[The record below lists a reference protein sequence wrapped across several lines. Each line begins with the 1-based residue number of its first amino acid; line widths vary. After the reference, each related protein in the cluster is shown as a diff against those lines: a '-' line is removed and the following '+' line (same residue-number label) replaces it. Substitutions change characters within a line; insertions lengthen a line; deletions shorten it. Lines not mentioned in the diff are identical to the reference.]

1 LKPAITLE
9 AQSLENRQAETVL
22 ARCDALAKCTD
33 QDGMILRTFLSP
45 AMDDC
50 LRMVRSWMEA
60 AGMQVSIDLAGN
72 LRGYY
77 QGTEPEAPRLVIASH
92 LDTVPNAG
100 RYDGI
105 LGVMLGIAL
114 VETLAGKHLSF
125 GIEIIGFS
133 DEEGVRYGLPFLG
146 SRAMVGEL
154 TSEHGKLLDS
164 NGIPLDAALG
174 TFAVAHREA
183 VASTLDP
190 TACAYLEFHIEQGPV
205 LEDAGLGLAV
215 VESIAGQSRATVTFR
230 GRAGHA
236 GTTPMSLRQDA
247 LTATAEWLLAVE
259 SAAASTPGLVAS
271 TGRIVCE
278 PGATNIIPGTVSCTL
293 DVRSSSD
300 ELRRSS
306 VQSMLESAQRIATRR
321 RVTVRYTLE
330 ADQLT
335 VNLDEPLTR
344 LAEKAISAAQMRAT
358 RLVSGAGHDA
368 MILAPH
374 LPAAMIFL
382 RSPGGISHPP
392 DEAVLVQDVAAAV
405 RAGIHFLDGF
415 PHWLESEL
423 RTCNT

>member
-215 VESIAGQSRATVTFR
+215 
-230 GRAGHA
+230 
-236 GTTPMSLRQDA
+236 RQDA

-382 RSPGGISHPP
+382 RSPGGISHHP